1 MPNPYHDGNGRFCS
15 KGEMRRAVDTA
26 AASGDFNAYF
36 ALRKDFEAASGGSY
50 EHGSTVE
57 KNSDGTAFEQARQE
71 DVKKYKNIDPDA
83 LDTHSALRN
92 ADHYNDG
99 PGLDE
104 PYISYTQVDQEEVR
118 EAAGSARFL
127 VESLQQK
134 GIVVTKDDAE
144 KLNQELSEVG
154 YKGYQNGVDMEMN
167 GISNP
172 FNKLDTGF
180 SRPGYY
186 SFDNQLDSSTYEM
199 VTGALE
205 ETFKREEH
213 NGGWDC

>member
-71 DVKKYKNIDPDA
+71 DVKKHKNIDPDA

-144 KLNQELSEVG
+144 KLKQELKDTYSKG
-154 YKGYQNGVDMEMN
+154 YKSGDSMERTLTS
-167 GISNP
+167 IP
-172 FNKLDTGF
+172 FNQFETSLSKRGH
-180 SRPGYY
+180 Y
-186 SFDNQLDSSTYEM
+186 SFDAQLDSQSYENI
-199 VTGALE
+199 VNKLE
-205 ETFKREEH
+205 EEFRLGEKD
-213 NGGWDC
+213 GGWDY